1 MQLKKLDITAN
12 SFIANGNK
20 YLIHPSLSVGRMS
33 HFEKLQ
39 AKVQNNFSIYEI
51 SKKLEEIIDLVNTQ
65 KTVQANTKLFLLK
78 ESCNSAEGDIT
89 HPALLMCSLFICRES
104 DDLTEWSE
112 TKALENIED
121 WRVEGFDFTD
131 FFQLAFNLAKEFLTE
146 LTKDLMQETH

>member
-39 AKVQNNFSIYEI
+39 AKVQNNLTVYEI
-51 SKKLEEIIDLVNTQ
+51 LKSIDEIIDFVNTQ
-65 KTVQANTKLFLLK
+65 KTVQANTKLYLLR
-78 ESCNSAEGDIT
+78 ESCNGVQKDIT
-89 HPALLMCSLFICRES
+89 HPALLLCSLFICREN

-121 WRVEGFDFTD
+121 WRVEGFEFTG
-131 FFQLAFNLAKEFLTE
+131 FFQLAYNSASHYLAE
-146 LTKDLMQETH
+146 LTKDLMQGTH